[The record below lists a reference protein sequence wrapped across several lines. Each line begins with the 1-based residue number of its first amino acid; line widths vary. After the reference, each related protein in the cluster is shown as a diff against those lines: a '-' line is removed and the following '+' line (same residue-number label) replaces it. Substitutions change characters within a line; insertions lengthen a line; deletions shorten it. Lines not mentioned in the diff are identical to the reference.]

1 MAVSSLK
8 GCWCKFSARIREYL
22 DVVDSY
28 YRPGLDL
35 DSADCAGVVSQFRS
49 TSNNIETAASADTH
63 NNKAK
68 HKQQRH
74 NYCKSN
80 HRHQRNHTSAAPLL
94 ADSPFRSGQ
103 QVTSTNSTSIT
114 KYQNVTRPQLPAGFS
129 KKKTSQG
136 QIFFVSPTGEK
147 LWYDPSVPKELI
159 DAPLDLDRLVGKLSS
174 NWETRHTPSGKTY
187 YVNHSKKTTQFTDPR
202 LTAYRDYLH
211 EILKHAKHRTSPSET
226 TVSPPAY
233 QPSATL
239 PTTGHISS
247 GGSTQ
252 HQSSI
257 FALPRRTSNNTTT
270 TSNNNSQT
278 QPPPSVPQSMVRNIC
293 SQTDSRSER
302 TVFANRHTHHH
313 HHHYYH
319 DHGRLNPTKTGAVT
333 RPDSAAYSITPVCRP
348 NQSLINCSR
357 LQNQYQMNLLSGS
370 HHNLSTSGNQSAT
383 LSRLPSTKSTCVT
396 GARGD
401 EILVDLS
408 PCENGQ
414 TTSKSRSN
422 QQRRSG
428 SFANLTSLSA
438 NISNTDTF
446 EFIHSSNNNPP
457 VDSKVNHKEL
467 FDKISILRQEL
478 LKQQVIAHP
487 CRIDVNRKRIFEE
500 SFRVVSQLQPRDLK
514 KRLLVKFKGE
524 EGLDY
529 GGVAREW
536 FYLLSREILNP
547 AHGLFQYTSD
557 DIYNLQINPDSG
569 IVYREHLSYLN
580 FCGRIIGMAVFHGHF
595 IEGHFTLPFYKMLLR
610 KPISLDDIEFV
621 DPELYRSLCWMLEN
635 NITDVID
642 TTFLVQHNAFGQL
655 QELELKEGGRNA
667 TVTEENKHEYVS
679 LYVNYRCR
687 RGIESQMEALQ
698 RGFYELVSPS
708 LVENFD
714 EAELELLIGGLS
726 KINVDDWRRHT
737 KLKNCAVDSPLVGW
751 FWDIVRSY
759 GEDKRARLLQFV
771 TGSPRVP
778 IQGFKALQGVNSEL
792 RLFTIHLIKNAC
804 TDNLPKSHTC
814 FNRIDLPPYE
824 TYDKLRDKLTQAIEE
839 TMGFAMQ

>member
-1 MAVSSLK
+1 
-8 GCWCKFSARIREYL
+8 
-22 DVVDSY
+22 
-28 YRPGLDL
+28 
-35 DSADCAGVVSQFRS
+35 
-49 TSNNIETAASADTH
+49 
-63 NNKAK
+63 
-68 HKQQRH
+68 
-74 NYCKSN
+74 
-80 HRHQRNHTSAAPLL
+80 
-94 ADSPFRSGQ
+94 
-103 QVTSTNSTSIT
+103 
-114 KYQNVTRPQLPAGFS
+114 
-129 KKKTSQG
+129 
-136 QIFFVSPTGEK
+136 
-147 LWYDPSVPKELI
+147 
-159 DAPLDLDRLVGKLSS
+159 
-174 NWETRHTPSGKTY
+174 
-187 YVNHSKKTTQFTDPR
+187 
-202 LTAYRDYLH
+202 
-211 EILKHAKHRTSPSET
+211 
-226 TVSPPAY
+226 
-233 QPSATL
+233 
-239 PTTGHISS
+239 
-247 GGSTQ
+247 
-252 HQSSI
+252 
-257 FALPRRTSNNTTT
+257 
-270 TSNNNSQT
+270 
-278 QPPPSVPQSMVRNIC
+278 
-293 SQTDSRSER
+293 
-302 TVFANRHTHHH
+302 
-313 HHHYYH
+313 
-319 DHGRLNPTKTGAVT
+319 
-333 RPDSAAYSITPVCRP
+333 
-348 NQSLINCSR
+348 
-357 LQNQYQMNLLSGS
+357 MNLLSGS
-370 HHNLSTSGNQSAT
+370 HHNLSTSSNQTATLTRILGSKSTSAT
-383 LSRLPSTKSTCVT
+383 RTT
-396 GARGD
+396 GD
-401 EILVDLS
+401 ENGGDLS
-408 PCENGQ
+408 PCDNSQ
-414 TTSKSRSN
+414 TTSKARSS
-422 QQRRSG
+422 QQQRSG

-438 NISNTDTF
+438 NMSHTTDTS
-446 EFIHSSNNNPP
+446 EKFIHSSSNNSQLN
-457 VDSKVNHKEL
+457 SKVNQKEL

-610 KPISLDDIEFV
+610 KPISLGDIENV
-621 DPELYRSLCWMLEN
+621 DPELYRSLCWILEN
-635 NITDVID
+635 DITDVID

-655 QELELKEGGRNA
+655 QELELKEGGKNI

-698 RGFYELVSPS
+698 RGFHELVSPG

-714 EAELELLIGGLS
+714 EAELEILIGGLS
-726 KINVDDWRRHT
+726 KINVEDWRRHT
-737 KLKNCAVDSPLVGW
+737 KLKNCTVDSPLVGW